1 MKILMVCLG
10 NICRSP
16 MAHGI
21 MRNKSEML
29 GLDIEVD
36 SAGTSAYHVGD
47 PPDSR
52 QQATAAQKLIEIG
65 DLRARQFITKD
76 YDEFDII
83 YAMDQSNY
91 DNILSL
97 ARTEKDAKKVK
108 MILNE
113 STPGKHLSVPDPYYG
128 GDSGFELV
136 YNLLDDACSVIA
148 KKIQDGTYR

>member
-1 MKILMVCLG
+1 
-10 NICRSP
+10 

-21 MRNKSEML
+21 MRHKSDML
-29 GLDIEVD
+29 GLNVVVD

-52 QQATAAQKLIEIG
+52 QQATASQKQIEIG
-65 DLRARQFITKD
+65 DLRARQFSIND
-76 YDEFDII
+76 YSEFDLI

-91 DNILSL
+91 DNILAL
-97 ARTEKDAKKVK
+97 ARTEKDTEKVK

-113 STPGKHLSVPDPYYG
+113 SNPGKHLSVPDPYYG

-136 YNLLDDACSVIA
+136 FDLLNDACSVIA